1 MPPAGA
7 LGVRDVAVTCG
18 AEGVLLGEPWVP
30 ARPGRARRRRHRRG
44 RRLRGTIAARL
55 ALGASQVDAVRD
67 GVAAAARSL
76 GARGGTGWIT
86 G

>member
-1 MPPAGA
+1 MPRAGA
-7 LGVRDVAVTCG
+7 VRDVAVTCG
-18 AEGVLLGEPWVP
+18 AEGVLVGEVWVP
-30 ARPGRARRRRHRRG
+30 AAPVERVVDATGAG
-44 RRLRGTIAARL
+44 DAFAGTAAARL
-55 ALGASQVDAVRD
+55 ALGASLEDAVRD